1 MKSSVCKGERYRP
14 DRERSVVMNQ
24 GMARPS
30 KFVLVAALGVGSL
43 FAPGAARADASSSE
57 KAAAEA
63 LFDRGVALLRAH
75 DYAQACPKLEA
86 SQKIE
91 PAIGTLLYLG
101 ECYERLGR
109 TASAWAMFR
118 EANSMARATGE
129 TDRAKLAGQRADKL
143 EPELAYLEISVS
155 SEGRSPELVVRR
167 SGDPIK
173 AEVYGVSIPVDP
185 GEIKVEASAPGY
197 TPYSATITVAP
208 RDRRTLNIPAL
219 TPLPGGAGAAKPPPT
234 AQTAKGEQTAVAE
247 AWRPVPETT
256 PSPGKARFLS
266 YVFGGLGV
274 AGIGVGSYFGI
285 RALSKNNEAEDKYGC
300 KDDTCQQPEGLE
312 LTKQAQDAATY
323 SNIAFAAG
331 GGALALGVLVFVLT
345 APDRESALVIAPSV
359 ARGGAGLSIRSRF

>member
-1 MKSSVCKGERYRP
+1 MVI
-14 DRERSVVMNQ
+14 NQ
-24 GMARPS
+24 TMARPS
-30 KFVLVAALGVGSL
+30 KFLLVAALGVSSVC
-43 FAPGAARADASSSE
+43 ASRSARAEASSSE

-75 DYAQACPKLEA
+75 DYAQACPKLES

-129 TDRAKLAGQRADKL
+129 ADRAKLAGQRADKL

-155 SEGRSPELVVRR
+155 SEGRPADLVVRR

-208 RDRRTLNIPAL
+208 RDRRTLNVPAL
-219 TPLPGGAGAAKPPPT
+219 TPLPGGAAAAKPAT
-234 AQTAKGEQTAVAE
+234 ATAAAKGQPTTVEE
-247 AWRPVPETT
+247 AWRPVPQTT
-256 PSPGKARFLS
+256 PSPGKARFLA

-285 RALSKNNEAEDKYGC
+285 RAISKNNEAEDHYGC
-300 KDDTCQQPEGLE
+300 QGATCQDPHGLE
-312 LTKQAQDAATY
+312 LTKQAQDAAAI

-345 APDRESALVIAPSV
+345 APDRESALVVAPSV
-359 ARGGAGLSIRSRF
+359 ARGGAGLSIQSRF